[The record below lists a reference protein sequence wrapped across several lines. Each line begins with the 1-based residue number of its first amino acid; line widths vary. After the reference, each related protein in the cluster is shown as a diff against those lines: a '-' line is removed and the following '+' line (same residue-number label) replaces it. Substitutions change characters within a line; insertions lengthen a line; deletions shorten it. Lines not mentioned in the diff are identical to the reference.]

1 MKILVAGIG
10 NIFLGD
16 DAFGVEMVQRL
27 SAKPLPPQ
35 VTLADF
41 GIRSFDLAYAMA
53 DDYDVTILLDAIS
66 QGQPPGTVSLIE
78 PDISGSNTSDVGP
91 VDAHSMNPVRALQMA
106 SSLGGQPRRLYLI
119 ACEPAVLETEEGQLG
134 LSDQIEAAIPT
145 AIEMLRTLLDE
156 LLHENCTAEHASVE
170 GR

>member
-27 SAKPLPPQ
+27 SATPLPPE

-53 DDYDVTILLDAIS
+53 EDYDVTILLDAIS

-78 PDISGSNTSDVGP
+78 PDIIGSHMGDP
-91 VDAHSMNPVRALQMA
+91 IDAHNMNPMRALQMA

-156 LLHENCTAEHASVE
+156 LLNKNCTAEHASVE